1 MSLSRPSISR
11 RDVLLTMASAAA
23 APLLSSL
30 LASRAM
36 AQPAKA
42 APKASA
48 KPVAPIK
55 DIVVYKDPSCGCCG
69 DWVKHMRANGFT
81 VTVHDTTD
89 MDTVKLSMGVPAALA
104 SCHTGRIGKYSIEG
118 HVPADLITRLMAE
131 QPVAR
136 GLAVPGMPNGS
147 PGMEQ
152 GGKKDK
158 YDVLLFDAAGKT
170 RVYASR

>member
-1 MSLSRPSISR
+1 MSADRSADRLVLTR
-11 RDVLLTMASAAA
+11 RQLLATLGATALGVSA
-23 APLLSSL
+23 SSL
-30 LASRAM
+30 LASELG

-42 APKASA
+42 APLR
-48 KPVAPIK
+48 
-55 DIVVYKDPSCGCCG
+55 DIVVYKDPSCGCCA
-69 DWVKHMRANGFT
+69 DWVKHMRGNGFK
-81 VTVHDTTD
+81 VTVHDITD
-89 MDTVKLSMGVPAALA
+89 MDTVKVSMGIPAALA

-118 HVPADLITRLMAE
+118 HVPADLIAKLVAE

-147 PGMEQ
+147 PGMETT
-152 GGKKDK
+152 GKKDK